1 MTDHDPRVDAIASI
15 ITDLWP
21 HRQSRKAAE
30 EIVKYVDRL
39 GGGWD
44 VAPHAHSAAVPR
56 HRGEPIMNPAIE
68 RTHGALY
75 RGRHRQGVA

>member
-1 MTDHDPRVDAIASI
+1 MTDRDPRVDAIASI

-39 GGGWD
+39 G
-44 VAPHAHSAAVPR
+44 AAR

-75 RGRHRQGVA
+75 RGRHRRGVA